1 VPHAVTAAQALNAA
15 RLAGDGTSPC
25 KPRNKRPQRHH
36 RQTVHSTDFLSRNRA
51 GAGHQPPTARPSRPT
66 TLRRDS
72 RSGAAGGQ
80 PLQQSPQ
87 PWRPSRCPQR
97 VKPNP
102 PTHRA
107 NSKTRPPNPAT
118 PVNQVRPV
126 SPAGRVN
133 LVRPVSPAG
142 RVNLVRPVSPAGR
155 VNPVRPVGRV
165 NPVNPAAAEE
175 LEGPGVRAARG
186 ATDPDHGAAGSPTPL
201 SGGPRSR

>member
-1 VPHAVTAAQALNAA
+1 MPHAVTTAQALNAA

-102 PTHRA
+102 PTHQA

-118 PVNQVRPV
+118 PVNQVRPASPASPA

-133 LVRPVSPAG
+133 LVRPVSPA
-142 RVNLVRPVSPAGR
+142 
-155 VNPVRPVGRV
+155 GRV

-201 SGGPRSR
+201 SCSPRSR

>member
-1 VPHAVTAAQALNAA
+1 MPHAVTAAQALNAA

-118 PVNQVRPV
+118 PVNQDRPV

-133 LVRPVSPAG
+133 QVRPVSPA
-142 RVNLVRPVSPAGR
+142 
-155 VNPVRPVGRV
+155 GRV

-175 LEGPGVRAARG
+175 LEGPGVLAARG

>member
-1 VPHAVTAAQALNAA
+1 M
-15 RLAGDGTSPC
+15 
-25 KPRNKRPQRHH
+25 
-36 RQTVHSTDFLSRNRA
+36 
-51 GAGHQPPTARPSRPT
+51 
-66 TLRRDS
+66 LRRNS
-72 RSGAAGGQ
+72 RGGTAGGQ

-107 NSKTRPPNPAT
+107 NNKTRPPNPAT

-133 LVRPVSPAG
+133 PVSPA
-142 RVNLVRPVSPAGR
+142 
-155 VNPVRPVGRV
+155 GRV

-175 LEGPGVRAARG
+175 LEGPGG
-186 ATDPDHGAAGSPTPL
+186 AGGAGSDG
-201 SGGPRSR
+201 S